1 MFADFSGPDPIYPP
15 RNQRGA
21 NVVMLCRSE
30 DRAAE
35 AVDWI
40 KESSKDSGGGS
51 ISFEKC
57 NLGSVESV
65 KKCAEKLNESLD
77 KVSSYGNVFRLHY
90 IPKVHILLF

>member
-1 MFADFSGPDPIYPP
+1 M
-15 RNQRGA
+15 
-21 NVVMLCRSE
+21 

-77 KVSSYGNVFRLHY
+77 KVSYPRQCFSVTYQKYPL
-90 IPKVHILLF
+90 ILKIIG

>member
-1 MFADFSGPDPIYPP
+1 M
-15 RNQRGA
+15 
-21 NVVMLCRSE
+21 VMLCRSE

-40 KESSKDSGGGS
+40 QEDSKDSEGGGGS
-51 ISFEKC
+51 VRFEKC

-77 KVSSYGNVFRLHY
+77 KVRVWRCTEMRL
-90 IPKVHILLF
+90 ILCKSI

>member
-1 MFADFSGPDPIYPP
+1 
-15 RNQRGA
+15 
-21 NVVMLCRSE
+21 MLCRSE

-40 KESSKDSGGGS
+40 QEDSKDSEGGGGS
-51 ISFEKC
+51 VRFEKC

-77 KVSSYGNVFRLHY
+77 KVRVWRCTEMRL
-90 IPKVHILLF
+90 ILCKSI